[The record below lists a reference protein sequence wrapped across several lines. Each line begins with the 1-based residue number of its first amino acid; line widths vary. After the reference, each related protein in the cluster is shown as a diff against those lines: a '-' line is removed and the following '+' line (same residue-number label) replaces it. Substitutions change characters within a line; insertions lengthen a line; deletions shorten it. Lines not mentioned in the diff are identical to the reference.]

1 MRFEQLAHENCH
13 YSRFFDDFIS
23 GNLCAALRKIG
34 PSNNAANWPN
44 NGSNT
49 DLKGA
54 KTSIIAEKLIAP
66 WLRSSS
72 EYLQPVRFVPLV
84 EGVATD

>member
-34 PSNNAANWPN
+34 PSNNASNWPN
-44 NGSNT
+44 NGNNT

-54 KTSIIAEKLIAP
+54 KTSVISDKLIK
-66 WLRSSS
+66 SII
-72 EYLQPVRFVPLV
+72 LV
-84 EGVATD
+84 L